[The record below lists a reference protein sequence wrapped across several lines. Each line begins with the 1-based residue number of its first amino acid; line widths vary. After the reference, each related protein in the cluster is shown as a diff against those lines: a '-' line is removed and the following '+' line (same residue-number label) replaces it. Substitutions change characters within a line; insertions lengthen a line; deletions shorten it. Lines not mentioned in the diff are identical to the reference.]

1 MATLEKQIQSL
12 KMTIKSFNE
21 VHLNLELEVSVAV
34 QNINISIQELESNI
48 KFLQKEIELESI

>member
-34 QNINISIQELESNI
+34 QNINISIQELQYNI